1 MVIELPSPSLLI
13 LVVAR
18 YHDEVHRLAIVSGLN
33 GVSLAAL
40 FVVIHTILSMLSIT
54 FNADDL
60 HRSTAAATRQ
70 EVRVVEVANTLF
82 NRPHLVG

>member
-1 MVIELPSPSLLI
+1 MDVAASSTSKWSARERW
-13 LVVAR
+13 VVP
-18 YHDEVHRLAIVSGLN
+18 G
-33 GVSLAAL
+33 
-40 FVVIHTILSMLSIT
+40 MLSLS

-82 NRPHLVG
+82 NRPHVVG